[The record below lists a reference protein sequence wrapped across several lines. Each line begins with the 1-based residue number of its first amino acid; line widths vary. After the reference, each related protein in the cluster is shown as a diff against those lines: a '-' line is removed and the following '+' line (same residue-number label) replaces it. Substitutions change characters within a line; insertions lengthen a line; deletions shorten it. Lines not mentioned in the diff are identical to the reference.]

1 MVINDAFTADGFTD
15 DGFINEN
22 YTLITLSQAISFL
35 YNSSQAGTS
44 FSKDKIEIK
53 DTKINVKIT

>member
-1 MVINDAFTADGFTD
+1 MVHSTIAFTD
-15 DGFINEN
+15 DGFTSDGFALESSA
-22 YTLITLSQAISFL
+22 LDQAISFL

-53 DTKINVKIT
+53 DTTINVKIT